1 MKTRQNDKLA
11 FYLIEE
17 KFVKTNHVH
26 DRGLMRKHDDPISL
40 KKKRNEASTK
50 RIGVFAQKFFSTNSG
65 PMKLQNIF

>member
-17 KFVKTNHVH
+17 IFVKTNHVH

-40 KKKRNEASTK
+40 KKKRNEASYS
-50 RIGVFAQKFFSTNSG
+50 I
-65 PMKLQNIF
+65 

>member
-17 KFVKTNHVH
+17 KFVKTNHVY

-40 KKKRNEASTK
+40 KKRNDARKR
-50 RIGVFAQKFFSTNSG
+50 RIGVFAQRKVLTNSG